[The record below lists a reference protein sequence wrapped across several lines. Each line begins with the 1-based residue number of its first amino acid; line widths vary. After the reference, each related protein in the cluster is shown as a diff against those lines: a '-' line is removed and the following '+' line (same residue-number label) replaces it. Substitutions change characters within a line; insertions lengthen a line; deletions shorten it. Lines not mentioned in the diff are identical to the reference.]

1 VLRDNLAGLI
11 EPMFDSAGAVLKL
24 RSRAVVTN
32 KKGVHRTI
40 DPVCLENPAPKG
52 RKHLRSSNPEFPNFL
67 FPSQMLCVLIGA
79 ITPTDSLK
87 LSKPTRLYNFVNHGS
102 I

>member
-1 VLRDNLAGLI
+1 MLRDNLAGLI

-52 RKHLRSSNPEFPNFL
+52 RKHFQNSLIFFFHSVASLSSSEDADQF
-67 FPSQMLCVLIGA
+67 
-79 ITPTDSLK
+79 LK
-87 LSKPTRLYNFVNHGS
+87 LTKPGGCSLATHRS